1 MTELIIRT
9 ANHSDIEAIIEVY
22 RPFVEDT
29 TLTLETTVPSSFKIQ
44 QLITSA
50 QEANLPFLV
59 AELDKEII
67 AYAFASR
74 FQEKRQAY
82 KYTCIANIYVNPQFH
97 GGVVSHRLYE
107 ELERLLIEAGIVQ
120 IYSNI
125 TGSNISALIFHEQH
139 QFTKV
144 GHMPNFGYKFDQ
156 WHDIIWMAK
165 TIQKNKR
172 TT

>member
-1 MTELIIRT
+1 MTDLIIRT
-9 ANHSDIEAIIEVY
+9 AKHSDVEAIIEVY
-22 RPFVEDT
+22 RPFVEET
-29 TLTLETTVPSSFKIQ
+29 TMTLETTVPTHLKIQ
-44 QLITSA
+44 QLITNA
-50 QEANLPFLV
+50 HQANLPFLV
-59 AELDKEII
+59 AENKEGII

-82 KYTCIANIYVNPQFH
+82 KYTCIANIYVDTRFH
-97 GGVVSHRLYE
+97 GGDVSHQLYE
-107 ELERLLIEAGIVQ
+107 ALEDRLIDSGIVQ

-144 GHMPNFGYKFDQ
+144 GHMPNFGYKFNQ

-172 TT
+172 TK